1 MGRLPWIIC
10 PQEAGRRVRVREEEG
25 TMRQRSE
32 SCEVGTTSRGRQG
45 ASRSQKRRGG
55 FSPRASRETWLCWH
69 LSFRTSDSQNCQRTN
84 LWWVIKFET
93 VCYRSNRK
101 VIYHPLTL
109 PITNTSHQSAQ
120 VTELSTSTPCRFQVL
135 KCGSHLARRLWV
147 ASAHVTG
154 TTFLP
159 DASWSLSFGLRDLHL
174 QFLVSKTYQRIATD
188 QNNNSSF
195 TGLLWE
201 SNKQSCKAPSPVPG
215 TVINV
220 Q

>member
-1 MGRLPWIIC
+1 
-10 PQEAGRRVRVREEEG
+10 
-25 TMRQRSE
+25 MRQRSE
-32 SCEVGTTSRGRQG
+32 SCEVGTTSRGTQG
-45 ASRSQKRRGG
+45 ASGSQKRRGG

-69 LSFRTSDSQNCQRTN
+69 LNFRTSDSQNCQRTN

-93 VCYRSNRK
+93 VYYRSNRK

-109 PITNTSHQSAQ
+109 PLTNTSHQSAQ

-135 KCGSHLARRLWV
+135 KCGSHLAWRLWA

-159 DASWSLSFGLRDLHL
+159 DASRSLSFGLRDLHL
-174 QFLVSKTYQRIATD
+174 EFLVSNTYQRIATD

-215 TVINV
+215 TFINV